1 MRAWTK
7 VSSYQFT
14 VTPLLLSAASIQVW
28 MALAMIS
35 LLHLIIG
42 FYLGGRVGLFLGFCL
57 AISLIILVFF
67 FGDAQL
73 LKFFKS
79 KAIHGQ
85 DPWGLN
91 DLAHRYSRI
100 ASVPI
105 PTVYLADHN
114 SPFAFSQGQYWKH
127 SFICISSG
135 LLERFSAAEIE
146 AIIAHQVCHVRK
158 IESFRFGIFSA
169 LAHALVAVK
178 PLRWL
183 LTPIAWLLIKAAVSR
198 RSFLENDDL
207 VASFLPDR
215 KILAQA
221 LWKLEAYSQ
230 TLPVQTLPC
239 SHHLFIVSPQGFEM
253 KQSLIQSWLR
263 LQHPSIES
271 RIRRL
276 TGSFPI

>member
-1 MRAWTK
+1 MRTWTK

-28 MALAMIS
+28 MAMATIS
-35 LLHLIIG
+35 LMHLVVG
-42 FYLGGRVGLFLGFCL
+42 FYLGGRLGLFLGFCL
-57 AISLIILVFF
+57 ATTLMVLVFF

-73 LKFFKS
+73 LKFFKA
-79 KAIHGQ
+79 KAVRGQ
-85 DPWGLN
+85 DPWNLN
-91 DLAHRYSRI
+91 DLALRYSRI
-100 ASVPI
+100 ASVPT
-105 PTVYLADHN
+105 PTVYLAEN
-114 SPFAFSQGQYWKH
+114 SSPFAFSQGQYWKH
-127 SFICISSG
+127 SFICVSSG
-135 LLERFSAAEIE
+135 LLERFSQAEIE

-169 LAHALVAVK
+169 LAHALVAIK
-178 PLRWL
+178 ALRWL
-183 LTPIAWLLIKAAVSR
+183 LTPLAWILIKAAVSS

-207 VASFLPDR
+207 VSSFLPDR
-215 KILAQA
+215 KTLAQA

-230 TLPVQTLPC
+230 TLPVKTLPC
-239 SHHLFIVSPQGFEM
+239 SHHLFIVSPQRFEM
-253 KQSLIQSWLR
+253 KQSRLQSWLR